1 MALGTPTSIGTRR
14 VAGTTTV
21 VLTTTASVPAG
32 AMIFVLAATPN
43 GDTVAISSCADSV
56 GNTYTAGTSYTPGG
70 STAARIRPFWVPNA
84 TALGS
89 GGTITVTCSGTGEV
103 KYLSACYVTGA
114 DTTTPLSDEGPGQGL
129 GLSSTSIS
137 TGTLSNANCVVFGI
151 IAGDSLNNGAFSSG
165 TGFTTG
171 VDNAGGT
178 RSVISY
184 KLVTSTASVTYNPSW
199 VGNSDGAVNWIAFKE
214 AGGGPTNVALTGV
227 TGTGSVGSVSPAFSI
242 ALSGVT
248 GTGSVGSVASSS
260 VQSVAL
266 TGVTGTGSVGT
277 VTPAVAYSVALTG
290 VSATGSVGTVSST
303 SVQSVAL
310 TGVSATSSVG
320 SVLPTF
326 SLGLTAVTGTGSVGS
341 VAKTFTIPLS
351 GLSATGTVG
360 TVSPTAASSIAL
372 TGVTGTGSVGS
383 LGKTFSVALSGVTGS
398 GTVGVVTPLTGTV
411 VQLTGVTG
419 TGSVGDVTPVAAG
432 RLRYIPTILN
442 FEQFQLQLNDI
453 LGVLY
458 GALPGYGDDL
468 PDPNGQVDGRLFVQT
483 PANDLYQLQQGVWTA
498 L

>member
-14 VAGTTTV
+14 VGAGTTTV

-151 IAGDSLNNGAFSSG
+151 IAGDSMNNGAFSSG

-248 GTGSVGSVASSS
+248 GTGSVGSVA
-260 VQSVAL
+260 
-266 TGVTGTGSVGT
+266 
-277 VTPAVAYSVALTG
+277 
-290 VSATGSVGTVSST
+290 
-303 SVQSVAL
+303 
-310 TGVSATSSVG
+310 
-320 SVLPTF
+320 
-326 SLGLTAVTGTGSVGS
+326 
-341 VAKTFTIPLS
+341 KTFTIPLS

-360 TVSPTAASSIAL
+360 TVSPTAASSIALTGVSATGMVGTLTASQVVSLAL

-442 FEQFQLQLNDI
+442 FEQLQLQLNDI

>member
-14 VAGTTTV
+14 VGAGTTTV

-70 STAARIRPFWVPNA
+70 STDGRIRPFWVPNA

-151 IAGDSLNNGAFSSG
+151 IAGDNMNNGAFSSG

-184 KLVTSTASVTYNPSW
+184 QIVTSTASVTYNPSW
-199 VGNSDGAVNWIAFKE
+199 VGNSSGAVNWIAFKE

-248 GTGSVGSVASSS
+248 GTGSVGTVVPSASF
-260 VQSVAL
+260 SVAL
-266 TGVTGTGSVGT
+266 TGVTGTGSVG
-277 VTPAVAYSVALTG
+277 SVAKVFTIPLTA

-310 TGVSATSSVG
+310 TGNNATGSVG
-320 SVLPTF
+320 SVSVTF
-326 SLGLTAVTGTGSVGS
+326 SIPLTGTTGTGSVGS
-341 VAKTFTIPLS
+341 VA
-351 GLSATGTVG
+351 
-360 TVSPTAASSIAL
+360 SSSVQSVAL